1 MDVIKQHLAGGNL
14 AQAIEEVQQQ
24 VKAQP
29 AAAEL
34 RASLIE
40 LLCVAGHL
48 ERADDML
55 GSLARHH
62 PEWLAGAANLR
73 QLIRAQQAR
82 LEFHQGK
89 LAEDAVVCEAENL
102 QTILALRAALN
113 EQDFTAAEAAAI
125 LLEQQRPATEFRL
138 GEVSGDIRDCDDS
151 LCDFLEALSAEGKF
165 YLWRWSDIES
175 IDFHPPTSPVE
186 LVWRRAD
193 VELASGKQGEVF
205 VPLVYA
211 ASDTDHERL
220 GRVTEWRA
228 HSDGLVTGIGLKQY
242 LVGDDAVG
250 LSDVKRVERVAAVYA
265 D

>member
-14 AQAIEEVQQQ
+14 AQAIEEVQKQ

-40 LLCVAGHL
+40 LLCVAGDL
-48 ERADDML
+48 ARADDML

-82 LEFHQGK
+82 LDFHQGK
-89 LAEDAVVCEAENL
+89 LAEDSVVCESPNL
-102 QTILALRAALN
+102 QSILALRVALN
-113 EQDFTAAEAAAI
+113 EQDYAAAEAAATS
-125 LLEQQRPATEFRL
+125 LEQQRPASEFRL
-138 GEVSGDIRDCDDS
+138 GDVSGDIRDCDDS

-165 YLWRWSDIES
+165 YLWRWSEIDS

-193 VELASGKQGEVF
+193 VELVSGKQGEVF
-205 VPLVYA
+205 VPLVY
-211 ASDTDHERL
+211 SDSHTDAERL
-220 GRVTEWRA
+220 GRVTEWHA
-228 HSDGLVTGIGLKQY
+228 HSDGLVTGRGLKQF
-242 LVGDDAVG
+242 LVGDEAVG
-250 LSDVKRVERVAAVYA
+250 LADVKRAERVAAVYA